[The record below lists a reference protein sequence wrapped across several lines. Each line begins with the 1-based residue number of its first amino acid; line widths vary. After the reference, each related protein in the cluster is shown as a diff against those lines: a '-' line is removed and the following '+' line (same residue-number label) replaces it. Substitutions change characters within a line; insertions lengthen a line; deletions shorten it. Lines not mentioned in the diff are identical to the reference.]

1 MESSQIS
8 RPQFMLTFP
17 ENTRSYRGRTSPLT
31 ARDTLEQSSAISNNR
46 FRTRGKDTDDISV
59 AILRN
64 YLNSDSDDEAL
75 AHLQSLS
82 DQALNVIKCH
92 VFVGARLQTV
102 SAEDAAD
109 TFIQQQPR
117 SQVVQAAVAHLISS
131 LEIAQR
137 TPTPV
142 ADFSDSRPTSTFSNE
157 ENENP
162 VSTNF
167 FTSLSNFFCSWL
179 CDVANWFCR
188 FFNINDT
195 ENEEELELSLHDEV
209 TGMINMIEDVNS
221 DPEVVS
227 ASLLLL
233 FERFPSFK
241 NEIISSLIAMS
252 ADNQIYVLDED
263 FDINSYLD
271 TNSSANL
278 LQVLRTYQ
286 SDLQRSI

>member
-1 MESSQIS
+1 
-8 RPQFMLTFP
+8 
-17 ENTRSYRGRTSPLT
+17 
-31 ARDTLEQSSAISNNR
+31 
-46 FRTRGKDTDDISV
+46 
-59 AILRN
+59 
-64 YLNSDSDDEAL
+64 
-75 AHLQSLS
+75 
-82 DQALNVIKCH
+82 
-92 VFVGARLQTV
+92 
-102 SAEDAAD
+102 
-109 TFIQQQPR
+109 
-117 SQVVQAAVAHLISS
+117 VQAAVAHLISS